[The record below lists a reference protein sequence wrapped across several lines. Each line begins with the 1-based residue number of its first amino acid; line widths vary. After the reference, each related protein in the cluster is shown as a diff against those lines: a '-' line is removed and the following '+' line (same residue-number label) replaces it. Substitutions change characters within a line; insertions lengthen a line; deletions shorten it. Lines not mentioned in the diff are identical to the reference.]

1 MKILLVILSLIVA
14 ATCFSFITRN
24 PDGYRRLYDS
34 RLADFKSAQQQLLQ
48 QIRQADLSQPD
59 QRDAIRSAIHQNR
72 QNLKT
77 LDFWL
82 RYFEPVAYRKL
93 NGPLPV
99 EWETEVFEKFEPP
112 YKRKGAGLTL
122 AELYLDEPVV
132 RNDSLQSLIHESID
146 SLATFEADS
155 ITSQLGSFEHFFPA
169 NRMFLLNLSGIYT
182 TGFECPD
189 TSQIIPELR
198 SMLHAVKT
206 IYTRYNESFPQY
218 PLSQE
223 YLVLYDKLL
232 TFADQQ
238 PPAYSAFNHFGFIR
252 DYVNPLF
259 RITQAQIRDH
269 NIYSANYN
277 DYALSND
284 CNSIFDKSLFISQNT
299 KGIFSLVEDP
309 EILSEIKKMGKLLFY
324 DPVLSGNNKRSCAS
338 CHKPTEYFT
347 DTTLATPLRFDGNGN
362 LPRNTPSLINAIF
375 NHLSMLDGKHISLQG
390 QARDVIQNPDEMN
403 STEQEVVKKV
413 MSCAAYKTAFKKF
426 VKYTPEEK
434 NVSLSHIVSAITY
447 YYADFSH
454 YYSPFDDAM
463 NEGRLVDAEA
473 IRGFN
478 LFMSKAQCATCHFVP
493 HFNGVKP
500 PYIGS
505 EFEVLGTPADIQYKK
520 LSEDKGRY
528 GINPAEETLHAFRT
542 GTVRNAAFTH
552 PYMHNGVFRTLD
564 ELIDFYDG
572 GGGAGRGLNV
582 PNQTLASDSL
592 KLSAQEKKELIAFM
606 QSLTEK
612 INFEMPP
619 SGLPP
624 SDNRLLNTRK
634 VGGEY

>member
-1 MKILLVILSLIVA
+1 
-14 ATCFSFITRN
+14 
-24 PDGYRRLYDS
+24 
-34 RLADFKSAQQQLLQ
+34 
-48 QIRQADLSQPD
+48 
-59 QRDAIRSAIHQNR
+59 
-72 QNLKT
+72 
-77 LDFWL
+77 
-82 RYFEPVAYRKL
+82 
-93 NGPLPV
+93 
-99 EWETEVFEKFEPP
+99 
-112 YKRKGAGLTL
+112 
-122 AELYLDEPVV
+122 
-132 RNDSLQSLIHESID
+132 
-146 SLATFEADS
+146 
-155 ITSQLGSFEHFFPA
+155 
-169 NRMFLLNLSGIYT
+169 
-182 TGFECPD
+182 
-189 TSQIIPELR
+189 
-198 SMLHAVKT
+198 
-206 IYTRYNESFPQY
+206 
-218 PLSQE
+218 
-223 YLVLYDKLL
+223 
-232 TFADQQ
+232 
-238 PPAYSAFNHFGFIR
+238 
-252 DYVNPLF
+252 
-259 RITQAQIRDH
+259 
-269 NIYSANYN
+269 
-277 DYALSND
+277 
-284 CNSIFDKSLFISQNT
+284 
-299 KGIFSLVEDP
+299 
-309 EILSEIKKMGKLLFY
+309 
-324 DPVLSGNNKRSCAS
+324 
-338 CHKPTEYFT
+338 
-347 DTTLATPLRFDGNGN
+347 
-362 LPRNTPSLINAIF
+362 
-375 NHLSMLDGKHISLQG
+375 MLDGKHISLQG

-463 NEGRLVDAEA
+463 NNGRQIDPVAV
-473 IRGFN
+473 RGFN

-552 PYMHNGVFRTLD
+552 PYMHNGVFRTLE